1 MGVDTPMQ
9 PKQFL
14 RQKFATQNRATVVEK
29 HNLSPELNTVYTEIK
44 RLRQYSIENPYH
56 PDK

>member
-29 HNLSPELNTVYTEIK
+29 HKTCGLN
-44 RLRQYSIENPYH
+44 
-56 PDK
+56 